1 MQPNCKFRFR
11 IPLALTVGSDIP
23 IIIVDVILS
32 VMSFYPR
39 CLHQNTKRKPFSTK
53 SKAVT
58 GGVGDLLREPGT
70 ACNHRETGIGSG
82 PVPPGMGVVPAPV
95 GFSRSGPKVT
105 TSPKIKKGV
114 SHSDLRQI
122 SLVVSL
128 PALCLLWPYGQL
140 DGMGGAG
147 DHGGRRRRS
156 RSIGGM
162 S

>member
-1 MQPNCKFRFR
+1 MFDPENGPSLSGDGILVLKICTCILRGNH
-11 IPLALTVGSDIP
+11 PLRPGPS
-23 IIIVDVILS
+23 LS
-32 VMSFYPR
+32 
-39 CLHQNTKRKPFSTK
+39 
-53 SKAVT
+53 VT

-105 TSPKIKKGV
+105 TSPKIEKGV

-128 PALCLLWPYGQL
+128 PALCL
-140 DGMGGAG
+140 
-147 DHGGRRRRS
+147 
-156 RSIGGM
+156 
-162 S
+162 